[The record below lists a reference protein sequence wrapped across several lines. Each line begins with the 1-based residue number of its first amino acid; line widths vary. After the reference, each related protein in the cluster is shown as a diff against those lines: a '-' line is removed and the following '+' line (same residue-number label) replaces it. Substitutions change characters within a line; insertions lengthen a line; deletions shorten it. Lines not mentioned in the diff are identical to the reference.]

1 MYVAYTVNGIED
13 VAEKELKGKKIFPQR
28 IKFSKQKKEYR
39 SVNRVIKILKI
50 FTFKDP
56 DDILNQINNIKFSFK
71 GSFKVECERRGNH
84 NFRSIDIEINAGRII
99 IKKGFKVDLKKPSN
113 VVFIDVFENNCMV
126 GILIKD
132 RLCKRSYRLKI
143 NNKSINA
150 CLAYALLKISDVKKT
165 ESILDPFC
173 KDGVIPIE
181 ASLSNIK
188 KVYSSDPIKNNIR
201 NSLINSKLA
210 KIRLKFENYDVSWLD
225 TKFKKDSIDKII
237 TNIFIS
243 RIDKEPEKLI
253 KEFFHQSHYV
263 VKKTITLITNKPDM
277 IKSSTDN
284 DFILKSERKI
294 QIGEMIYYILEFN
307 KVKHS

>member
-13 VAEKELKGKKIFPQR
+13 IAEKEVGGKKIFPQR
-28 IKFSKQKKEYR
+28 IKFSKQKKDYR
-39 SVNRVIKILKI
+39 SINKVIKILKI
-50 FTFKDP
+50 FTFNNLED
-56 DDILNQINNIKFSFK
+56 LLTQIDGIIFQLK
-71 GSFKVECERRGNH
+71 GTFKVDCKREGSH
-84 NFRSIDIEINAGRII
+84 NFRSIDIEINAGKII

-113 VVFIDVFENNCMV
+113 IIFIDVFENNCMV
-126 GILIKD
+126 GVLIKD

-181 ASLSNIK
+181 AGLSKIK

-210 KIRLKFENYDVSWLD
+210 KTRLKFENYDVSWLD
-225 TKFKKDSIDKII
+225 TKFKRDSIDKII

-243 RIDKEPEKLI
+243 RIDREPEKLI

-277 IKSSTDN
+277 VKSNTDN
-284 DFILKSERKI
+284 NFILKSERKI
-294 QIGEMIYYILEFN
+294 QIGEMIYYILEFS
-307 KVKHS
+307 KTT